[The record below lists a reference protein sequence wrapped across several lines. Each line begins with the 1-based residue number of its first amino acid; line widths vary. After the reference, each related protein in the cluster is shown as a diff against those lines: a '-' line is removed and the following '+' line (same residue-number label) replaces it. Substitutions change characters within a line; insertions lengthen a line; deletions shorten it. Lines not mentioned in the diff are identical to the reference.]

1 MSITLGLGRL
11 GNQMIRNF
19 AVSIIAE
26 KHDLY
31 VDYVNFDLIQLL
43 GISLFVGKNK
53 YNNTI
58 QLNDDNYFDILNK
71 TELYSNIDPNQ
82 HFFQKNCIIDVLYSY
97 LHNENI
103 KTTIMNKNPYN
114 NKYNNNND
122 IFIHIR
128 LTDVTQYN
136 PGLEYYMNAIN
147 TINNRT
153 NVNIE
158 NIYISSDDINHEI
171 IQQLVNKHKNVI
183 LINYNEI
190 ETIQFGSTCKNIILS
205 HGTFS
210 AMIGYL
216 SFFSNIFYPK
226 YGSLNTRWYGD
237 TFSIHGWNEVIY

>member
-1 MSITLGLGRL
+1 MTTTLGVGRL
-11 GNQMIRNF
+11 GNQLIRNL
-19 AVSIIAE
+19 AVSLIAE

-58 QLNDDNYFDILNK
+58 QLNDDNYFDILNQN
-71 TELYSNIDPNQ
+71 ELYSNIDSN
-82 HFFQKNCIIDVLYSY
+82 HNFFQTNRIIAVLYSY
-97 LHNENI
+97 LHNEKI
-103 KTTIMNKNPYN
+103 KTNIMNKNPYN
-114 NKYNNNND
+114 HRYNNNND

-128 LTDVTQYN
+128 LTDAAQYN

-153 NVNIE
+153 NGNIE
-158 NIYISSDDINHEI
+158 NIYISSDDIHHEI
-171 IQQLVNKHKNVI
+171 IQQLMNKHKNVI

-205 HGTFS
+205 HGSFS

-226 YGSLNTRWYGD
+226 YGLLNTRWYGD
-237 TFSIHGWNEVIY
+237 MFSIHGWNEVIY